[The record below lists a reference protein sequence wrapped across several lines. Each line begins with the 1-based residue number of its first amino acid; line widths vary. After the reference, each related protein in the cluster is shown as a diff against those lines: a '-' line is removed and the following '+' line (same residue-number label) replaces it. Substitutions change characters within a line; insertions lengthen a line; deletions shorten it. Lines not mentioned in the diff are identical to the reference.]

1 MTFYKVV
8 TITENPDVFVSF
20 LPGINEAFKLI
31 YEKGKVT
38 RAKRWSMGI
47 FFFGDLMEAIEVV
60 AKRPGRSKIFMC
72 RPIGKVKKVEQ
83 VLPWTGM
90 TDWITSFISYM
101 NSKKNKSYFMLKWRS
116 CYTAPAIE
124 LLEEVKCEF

>member
-8 TITENPDVFVSF
+8 TITEDPDVFVSF
-20 LPGINEAFKLI
+20 LPGINEAFKLT
-31 YEKGKVT
+31 YEKGRVT

-47 FFFGDLMEAIEVV
+47 FFFGDLKDAISVV
-60 AKRPGRSKIFMC
+60 AKNPERRRVFVC

-83 VLPWTGM
+83 GLPCNGITG
-90 TDWITSFISYM
+90 WIKSFADYIY
-101 NSKKNKSYFMLKWRS
+101 SKKIKNYYILKWRS

>member
-20 LPGINEAFKLI
+20 LPNINEAFKLI

-38 RAKRWSMGI
+38 RAKKWSMGI
-47 FFFGDLMEAIEVV
+47 FFFGELMEAIEVV
-60 AKRPGRSKIFMC
+60 AKQPEKRKIFVC

-83 VLPWTGM
+83 GLSWEGM
-90 TDWITSFISYM
+90 TDWITSFIHYI

>member
-8 TITENPDVFVSF
+8 TTTKDPDVFVSF
-20 LPGINEAFKLI
+20 LPGINEAFKLT
-31 YEKGKVT
+31 YEKGRVT

-47 FFFGDLMEAIEVV
+47 FFFSDLKDAISVV
-60 AKRPGRSKIFMC
+60 AKKPERRRVFVC

-83 VLPWTGM
+83 GLPCDGM
-90 TDWITSFISYM
+90 TDWIKSFRRYM
-101 NSKKNKSYFMLKWRS
+101 YNKKIRNYRMLIWRS

>member
-8 TITENPDVFVSF
+8 TITENPDIFVSF
-20 LPGINEAFKLI
+20 LYGINEAFKLI

-38 RAKRWSMGI
+38 RAKKWSMGI
-47 FFFGDLMEAIEVV
+47 FFFGELMDAIEVV
-60 AKRPGRSKIFMC
+60 AQCPKRRKIFVC

-83 VLPWTGM
+83 ALSWGGM
-90 TDWITSFISYM
+90 TDWITSFRQYI
-101 NSKKNKSYFMLKWRS
+101 NNKKNKNYYMLNWRS

>member
-47 FFFGDLMEAIEVV
+47 FFFGDLMDAIEVV
-60 AKRPGRSKIFMC
+60 SKHPEGRKIFVC

-83 VLPWTGM
+83 ALSWEGM
-90 TDWITSFISYM
+90 TDWIKSFRYYIHD
-101 NSKKNKSYFMLKWRS
+101 KKNKNYFMLKWRS